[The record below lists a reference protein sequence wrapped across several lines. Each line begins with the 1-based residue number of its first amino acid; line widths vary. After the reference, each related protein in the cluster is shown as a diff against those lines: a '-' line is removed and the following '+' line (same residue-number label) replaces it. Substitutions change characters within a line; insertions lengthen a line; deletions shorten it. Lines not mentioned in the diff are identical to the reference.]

1 MGYYIVTIDE
11 INIKLKRFSG
21 KPAVLML
28 ALLRLGES
36 KQTIFQYME
45 VTKIISNVISVT

>member
-21 KPAVLML
+21 KPAILIL
-28 ALLRLGES
+28 AMLRLGNLN
-36 KQTIFQYME
+36 KIFQYIE